1 MKKIVLL
8 FLIISS
14 YAYASF
20 PEDLFG
26 ISLGM
31 DQKAVEMIM
40 NKNNLKKCKIDGN
53 SRDKVCYS
61 GGDLQVLGIRFDE
74 VTISYNNNMVNG
86 IIFKLFI
93 PQEEGTQ
100 RRIFRN
106 LYDEIK
112 PFARSAKDENIR
124 YNYLFKLKDKQEDKY
139 IRLSIKEILQ
149 GDVGYNIILTSSYTD
164 KRLSEY

>member
-40 NKNNLKKCKIDGN
+40 NKNNLKKCKTAGN
-53 SRDKVCYS
+53 SMDKVCYS
-61 GGDLQVLGIRFDE
+61 GVDLQVLGIRFDE
-74 VTISYNNNMVNG
+74 VTIFYNNNMVNG

-100 RRIFRN
+100 RRIFRH
-106 LYDEIK
+106 LYDEIN
-112 PFARSAKDENIR
+112 PFARSTKDEGIR
-124 YNYLFKLKDKQEDKY
+124 YNYLFKLKDKQDEKY
-139 IRLSIKEILQ
+139 IRLSIKDILQ
-149 GDVGYNIILTSSYTD
+149 GDVGYNIILTNSYTD